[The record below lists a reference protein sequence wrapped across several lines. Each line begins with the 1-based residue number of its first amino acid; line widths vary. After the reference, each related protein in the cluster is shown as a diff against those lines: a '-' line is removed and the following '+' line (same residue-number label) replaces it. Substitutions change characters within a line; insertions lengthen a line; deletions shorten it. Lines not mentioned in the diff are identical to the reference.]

1 MAKLIVFYSRAGENY
16 FGGKYRTVPV
26 GNTEKVA
33 RLLAEKTGADL
44 LRLEQVVPYSDDYRT
59 CVAQAAQD
67 LKSKARPALRNL
79 PETLDQYDEIYLGY
93 PNYCGTMPMAVYT
106 FLERYDFTGK
116 VICPFCTH
124 EGSGLCRTER
134 EIAAAAK
141 GAAVTEGLAIH
152 GSHVD
157 EAGPALKNWVKKL
170 G

>member
-16 FGGKYRTVPV
+16 FGGKYRTVLV

-79 PETLDQYDEIYLGY
+79 PETLDQ
-93 PNYCGTMPMAVYT
+93 
-106 FLERYDFTGK
+106 
-116 VICPFCTH
+116 
-124 EGSGLCRTER
+124 
-134 EIAAAAK
+134 
-141 GAAVTEGLAIH
+141 
-152 GSHVD
+152 
-157 EAGPALKNWVKKL
+157 AGDLLVRLSRA
-170 G
+170 

>member
-16 FGGKYRTVPV
+16 FDGKYRTVPV

-79 PETLDQYDEIYLGY
+79 PETLAQYDEIYLGY

-116 VICPFCTH
+116 VIHPFCTH
-124 EGSGLCRTER
+124 EGSGLSRTEQDIQAAAPGAVVMPGLAICGS
-134 EIAAAAK
+134 EADQAAAK
-141 GAAVTEGLAIH
+141 L
-152 GSHVD
+152 
-157 EAGPALKNWVKKL
+157 EAWI
-170 G
+170 